1 MLVRN
6 ISRETKLVVR
16 DKVSFVNWLTV
27 LASFYRF
34 FVHWDLGQPYRTQT
48 VTLGQTI
55 QNPNRETWAN
65 HTEPKQ
71 WDLGEP
77 YRTQTVRLGQTIQN
91 PNSET
96 WANHTEP
103 KQWDLGEP
111 YRTQTVRLGQTI
123 QHPIKQNII
132 YNTIPNISSPS
143 KTPFK
148 LNIVKGTWL
157 FWVLYVKQFTVVLII
172 IIVMHPFQNCFPWCS
187 MFNAE
192 WLDMLA
198 LAVARCF
205 PTKEFVITN
214 TFCNFSTW
222 CE

>member
-6 ISRETKLVVR
+6 ISRETKLVVW

-27 LASFYRF
+27 QASFFVF
-34 FVHWDLGQPYRTQT
+34 FVHWDLGEPYRSQT

-77 YRTQTVRLGQTIQN
+77 YRTQTVRLGQTIQ
-91 PNSET
+91 
-96 WANHTEP
+96 
-103 KQWDLGEP
+103 
-111 YRTQTVRLGQTI
+111 
-123 QHPIKQNII
+123 HPIKQNIK

-143 KTPFK
+143 KIPFK

-157 FWVLYVKQFTVVLII
+157 FWVLYVKQFT
-172 IIVMHPFQNCFPWCS
+172 S
-187 MFNAE
+187 
-192 WLDMLA
+192 
-198 LAVARCF
+198 
-205 PTKEFVITN
+205 
-214 TFCNFSTW
+214 
-222 CE
+222 